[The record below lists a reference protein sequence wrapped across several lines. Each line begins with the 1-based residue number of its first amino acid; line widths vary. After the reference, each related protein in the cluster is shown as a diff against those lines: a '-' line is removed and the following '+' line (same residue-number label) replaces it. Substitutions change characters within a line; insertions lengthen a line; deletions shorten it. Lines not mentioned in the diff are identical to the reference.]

1 MFAVSVQV
9 LVGFF
14 MMAAVGIA
22 VGMPLLYAKHQHNR
36 AGASEG
42 SERSVYIALSQA
54 VRGRRRAR
62 E

>member
-1 MFAVSVQV
+1 MSVQV

-54 VRGRRRAR
+54 VRGWRRAR